1 MNLSDKATLENY
13 IANNPDT
20 FLLPLLA
27 IQYLIEKNADAAMEL
42 CRKDLALH
50 PQSATA
56 HYIWAEAALLGSNT
70 GSALEHLQAAV
81 QLDAFFLQAY
91 YRLLEIGRS
100 TLSPYSQKRY
110 LERIV
115 RLNPFDQQAVTQLN
129 NLPADLPYT
138 PDKPYEAAPTMPVE
152 PPPPIPEPAV
162 IPPVAPKAPQKS
174 EPVVEGDNR
183 KNLEKFFQSMSQP
196 GTKEPGPISRPP
208 VATFEEE
215 THFGPL
221 EPDLEPDFSNLE
233 PPVQSIPEPSAE
245 PAPQP
250 SKISDLFAKLRSQ
263 PLDEVQKENWA
274 MDLTSLQEPAP
285 AAVEPAGED
294 PMQKIMASLPSQP
307 PESAPS
313 GELPADLM
321 EAPSPAPDQLAETV
335 RSEPAETIPEPE
347 MPALV
352 SPIKPEPASEPI
364 NIAPEPSPAPA
375 EEPVPPSA
383 TAPVEKPAPARR
395 KKTTRKSTAKSTEG
409 INSVTFPIP
418 TWTLVDVLKKQRL
431 YDQAISLLDLLE
443 KKSKGGKE
451 LEKIHKTRAE
461 IKRLQADEEPA
472 STPNPPSD

>member
-27 IQYLIEKNADAAMEL
+27 TQYLMEKNAAAAMEL

-56 HYIWAEAALLGSNT
+56 HYIWAEAALLDSHT

-100 TLSPYSQKRY
+100 TLSPYSQKRC

-138 PDKPYEAAPTMPVE
+138 PDKPYEAAPPMPVE
-152 PPPPIPEPAV
+152 PPPPLPEPAV
-162 IPPVAPKAPQKS
+162 IPPVAPKTPPKA

-183 KNLEKFFQSMSQP
+183 KDLEKFFQSMAQS
-196 GTKEPGPISRPP
+196 GPVSRPP
-208 VATFEEE
+208 VETFEEE

-221 EPDLEPDFSNLE
+221 EPDLEPDLSNLE
-233 PPVQSIPEPSAE
+233 PPVQSIPEPSAA

-285 AAVEPAGED
+285 AAVEPTGED
-294 PMQKIMASLPSQP
+294 PLQKIMASLPSQP

-313 GELPADLM
+313 SELPADLM

-352 SPIKPEPASEPI
+352 SPIKPEPAPEPI
-364 NIAPEPSPAPA
+364 NIAPESSPATA
-375 EEPVPPSA
+375 EEPTPPSA
-383 TAPVEKPAPARR
+383 TAPVEKPTPPRR
-395 KKTTRKSTAKSTEG
+395 KKTTRKSTTKSAEG

-461 IKRLQADEEPA
+461 IGRLQADEEPESA
-472 STPNPPSD
+472 PNPPSD